1 MTHGLWG
8 TVVLTDWQQINSY
21 LLSIN
26 PVCRISY
33 VVKNCMFFFTGYLP
47 VQHWIMYYL
56 TLPYIVLNSSFIS
69 WRCALHLVVTT
80 WIMASS
86 SVPKPFIAFLKYS
99 QSASQLQFSP
109 SMKYRAS
116 CCVWSIY
123 EARKTQTLDVT
134 LSALFHI
141 FMITNRKTK
150 TKLFTDLRDFD
161 FSQSCRIRQ
170 QDPRRRTLPG
180 VALCLKAQR

>member
-1 MTHGLWG
+1 
-8 TVVLTDWQQINSY
+8 
-21 LLSIN
+21 
-26 PVCRISY
+26 
-33 VVKNCMFFFTGYLP
+33 
-47 VQHWIMYYL
+47 MYYL

-116 CCVWSIY
+116 CWVWSIY
-123 EARKTQTLDVT
+123 EARKTQTLDLT
-134 LSALFHI
+134 MSALIRI
-141 FMITNRKTK
+141 FMITSRKTINECWQN
-150 TKLFTDLRDFD
+150 TIQPFLPHLMRISPNKLQKATPVSCTQSNIIMIIIKSQLGCLLVLWSNIALYDRFYPSAMLVWVVKLSLVVDLDW
-161 FSQSCRIRQ
+161 IM
-170 QDPRRRTLPG
+170 
-180 VALCLKAQR
+180 V